1 MRTTPIEGREASQR
15 MSASIGEA
23 DNMGDSDST
32 GAVDSDDHESME
44 SGFFIYTRIAVSRH
58 C

>member
-32 GAVDSDDHESME
+32 GADDSDDQ
-44 SGFFIYTRIAVSRH
+44 TRSASPWL
-58 C
+58 

>member
-32 GAVDSDDHESME
+32 GADDSDDQTHPRKPLALAIGRMS
-44 SGFFIYTRIAVSRH
+44 T
-58 C
+58 